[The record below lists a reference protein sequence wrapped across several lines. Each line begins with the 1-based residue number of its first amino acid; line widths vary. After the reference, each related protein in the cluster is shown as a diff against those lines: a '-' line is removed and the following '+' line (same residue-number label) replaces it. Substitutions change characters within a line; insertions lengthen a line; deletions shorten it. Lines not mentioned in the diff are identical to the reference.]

1 METEDLP
8 PELLLPPKRLG
19 SLLADARVAGGYSL
33 TEAAVALDGALSS
46 VDLLEVETGRRP
58 VLDPELEALTGLYG
72 IPTTSLIPERSRLEI
87 DLDEGLLAVGA
98 RQVALGGAAAQERE
112 VLSQYLA
119 MVYTMRDVS
128 PGRPVTLRAPDLE
141 VLGSALRQPAEQIE
155 AELLEMMVHAGSTLE
170 PRMRRLRGRVLIPAI
185 GLVVAATTA
194 GVLLLVAND
203 SSAEP
208 SEPVPGEVPTEVGHA
223 VVQERLSDGSP
234 GPVVPRD

>member
-1 METEDLP
+1 MQTDDP
-8 PELLLPPKRLG
+8 PPDLLLPPKRLG

-33 TEAAVALDGALSS
+33 AEAAVALDGELSS
-46 VDLLEVETGRRP
+46 LDLLEVETGRRP

-119 MVYTMRDVS
+119 MVYTMRAVP
-128 PGRPVTLRAPDLE
+128 PGRSVTLRAPDLE
-141 VLGSALRQPAEQIE
+141 VLGSALRRPAEQIE
-155 AELLEMMVHAGSTLE
+155 AELLEMMVQAGTTLE
-170 PRMRRLRGRVLIPAI
+170 PRMRRLRGRVLIPVI

-194 GVLLLVAND
+194 GVLLMVAND

-208 SEPVPGEVPTEVGHA
+208 SEPVAGDVPTEIGDG